1 MKKTTLL
8 GTRWGQEGAKLVPA
22 PGDPWYA
29 TYTYDPLNA
38 PFSPPPVA
46 VAGVIDP
53 LDPEAGPADVQPGA
67 AETPPPPGPAAV
79 PGPASPDLQLAPLD
93 GGGH

>member
-1 MKKTTLL
+1 ML

-38 PFSPPPVA
+38 PLNPTP
-46 VAGVIDP
+46 AGVAAVTDP
-53 LDPEAGPADVQPGA
+53 TDPEAGPETAQPG
-67 AETPPPPGPAAV
+67 ELPPAV
-79 PGPASPDLQLAPLD
+79 PAGDPAPVTAAPQPDLQLAPMD
-93 GGGH
+93 GGGN

>member
-1 MKKTTLL
+1 LL

-38 PFSPPPVA
+38 PFSPPPAA
-46 VAGVIDP
+46 VAGAIDSA
-53 LDPEAGPADVQPGA
+53 DPEAGPAEAPPAV
-67 AETPPPPGPAAV
+67 PPPPPAV
-79 PGPASPDLQLAPLD
+79 PAPASPDLQLAPMD
-93 GGGH
+93 SGGH

>member
-1 MKKTTLL
+1 LL

-38 PFSPPPVA
+38 PLNP
-46 VAGVIDP
+46 
-53 LDPEAGPADVQPGA
+53 
-67 AETPPPPGPAAV
+67 TPAAV
-79 PGPASPDLQLAPLD
+79 AAVTDPPETEDGSGAAPPEAAPAPASPDLQLAPMD
-93 GGGH
+93 GGGN